1 MSSYSD
7 AIRYEEIVQALY
19 QALLLDEGYDNINVQ
34 HNVTLT
40 CESGATVQFDI
51 FWEFKLAGVHHKVA
65 VECKNYNRN
74 VSVGDVHEFAHKLQ
88 SIGNVIGIMV
98 TRKGYQDG
106 AIKTAKASG
115 IYLKKFQL
123 PADMNWDGKIR
134 RAVLSIHILT
144 LANIQRTFV
153 PDRQWLSDYLKKNE
167 KFVLRLATSTNQIF
181 LVDEEGRVITTLEHL
196 DDELPRGGHSAT
208 ALKHSFPMHGKVFL
222 RVPDSQEFPLNRIDY
237 QYDVLDTVEEVTLS
251 ADAILQGLL
260 SDIDGQESFLF
271 FLDHTIINT
280 KER

>member
-1 MSSYSD
+1 M
-7 AIRYEEIVQALY
+7 YENVVQALY
-19 QALLLDEGYDNINVQ
+19 QALLLYEGYDNIKVQ
-34 HNVTLT
+34 HNVTLP

-51 FWEFKLAGVHHKVA
+51 FWEFKLAGVHHRVA
-65 VECKNYNRN
+65 VECKNYNRT

-88 SIGNVIGIMV
+88 CVGNLIGIMV

-106 AIKTAKASG
+106 AIKTARFSG

-123 PADMNWDGKIR
+123 PADMNWNGKIR
-134 RAVLSIHILT
+134 RVILSIHILT
-144 LANIQRTFV
+144 LENIQRNYV
-153 PDRQWLSDYLKKNE
+153 PDRQWISEYLKDNNVFTLHVNAPSDE
-167 KFVLRLATSTNQIF
+167 IF
-181 LVDEEGRVITTLEHL
+181 LIDEEGNVIKTLCDL
-196 DDELPRGGHSAT
+196 DNELPRGEHSAT

-222 RVPDSQEFPLNRIDY
+222 RLPDSQEFLLDSINY
-237 QYDVLDTVEEVTLS
+237 QYDVLDTVEEVSLS
-251 ADAILQGLL
+251 ADTILQGLL